1 MAINFYH
8 VKEEPEKKIKNNKT
22 KGGKERIPFSNT
34 VFYNANKKDTVGK
47 KKDYPFSLIVP
58 SIITGLTERCNGLIL
73 QGKRHNRGAYESLSI
88 NTNLHSVGGPI

>member
-1 MAINFYH
+1 MSKKNQKKKLKTIKQ
-8 VKEEPEKKIKNNKT
+8 KEE
-22 KGGKERIPFSNT
+22 KERIPFINT

-73 QGKRHNRGAYESLSI
+73 QVKRHDRGAYESLSI

>member
-1 MAINFYH
+1 MSKKNQKKKLKTIKQ
-8 VKEEPEKKIKNNKT
+8 KEE
-22 KGGKERIPFSNT
+22 KERIPFSNT

-58 SIITGLTERCNGLIL
+58 TSIITGLTERCNGLIL
-73 QGKRHNRGAYESLSI
+73 QVKRHDRGAYESLSI